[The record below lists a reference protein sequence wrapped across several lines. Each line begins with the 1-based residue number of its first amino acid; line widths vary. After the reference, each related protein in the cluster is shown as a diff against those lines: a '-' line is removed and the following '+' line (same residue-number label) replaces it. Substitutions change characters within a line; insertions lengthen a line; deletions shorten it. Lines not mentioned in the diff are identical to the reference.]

1 MRNLGLALLLF
12 GCFLLVSG
20 CSAEPVASESIT
32 PPKLDYSTLH
42 IVQHPAEQAILIEGT
57 YFEVVPTSRFTQTSG
72 APLDQQQLKPG
83 DLVALTAHR
92 ETADILP
99 GKGTL
104 ISLVRYDDERSQS
117 ISKAIAHVIENQD
130 TGGDIIAPSI
140 KAVSSHS
147 VTFQFYDWGK
157 TRKFEGIVNIG
168 SLAFQI
174 KELSYAPKNENP

>member
-1 MRNLGLALLLF
+1 MRNLGLGLLF
-12 GCFLLVSG
+12 SIYFFMLAG
-20 CSAEPVASESIT
+20 CSAEPVASESAT
-32 PPKLDYSTLH
+32 PPALDYSALH
-42 IVQHPAEQAILIEGT
+42 IVQHPAKQAILIEGT
-57 YFEVVPTSRFTQTSG
+57 YFEVVPTTEFTQSSG
-72 APLDQQQLKPG
+72 TPLQQQQLEPG
-83 DLVALTAHR
+83 DLVSLTAHR
-92 ETADILP
+92 ETTDILP

-104 ISLVRYDDERSQS
+104 ISLVRYDDERSQH
-117 ISKAIAHVIENQD
+117 ISKAIAYALENQD

-174 KELSYAPKNENP
+174 KELSYAPKEKNP

>member
-1 MRNLGLALLLF
+1 MRSLGLAILF
-12 GCFLLVSG
+12 LSCFFMLAG
-20 CSAEPVASESIT
+20 CSAEPVASKSIA

-57 YFEVVPTSRFTQTSG
+57 YFEVAPTSQFTQTSG
-72 APLDQQQLKPG
+72 APLEQRQLKTG

-92 ETADILP
+92 EATDTFP

-117 ISKAIAHVIENQD
+117 ISQAIAHVIENQD
-130 TGGDIIAPSI
+130 TGVDIIAPSI

-174 KELSYAPKNENP
+174 KELPYASQNENP